1 MFQLFGPV
9 KFIVQG
15 DRIDLGPAKQRTVL
29 AALLTDAGRL
39 VTWSALVDRVWDQ
52 APTTDARNVLYTY
65 VNRIRR
71 LLERAHA
78 AGGPETALV
87 RRAGGYVLE
96 VDPERVDLHRFRRLV
111 ATAYDR
117 RCSDADRSGLLR
129 EALGLWDG
137 TALADLPGAWA
148 ARTRETWSG
157 QRLDAVTHWARAEL
171 RLGRHDEVIGPLREL
186 VAEHPF
192 AEPLVAVLMRALV
205 AAGWDAE
212 ALDCYATVRARL
224 VGRFGAEPGPELR
237 EVHETVLRRDRD
249 RAARVRS
256 SPPSAGAARPVPAQL
271 PGDVPTF
278 VGRER
283 ELSRLSDHLTG
294 ADRTTMVTYTVSG
307 TAGVGKSALA
317 VRWAHRVRETF
328 PDGQLYVNLRGHDV
342 EPPVP
347 ADAALAGFLSAL
359 GVAGQDVPEEVD
371 ERAARY
377 RTEISGRRML
387 ILLDDALSV
396 EQVRPLLPGTPSCV
410 VVVTSR
416 DSLAGLVALHGAHR
430 LELDPLPAGDA
441 TALLSALI
449 GGAADADPEAVSVLA
464 GQCARLPL
472 ALRVVAELSTA
483 RQPVSL
489 AELAGRLSDRRRR
502 LDLLDA
508 GGDPRAAVRTVFSW
522 SYARLPAD
530 AARMFRLLGL
540 HPGPDFDPPA
550 AAALAGEPL
559 ERAHRLLDLLARAHL
574 IRPASTGR
582 YGMHDL
588 LRAYATGLAH
598 AEDGRQE
605 CHEGL
610 TRLLDHDLAI
620 SPSALGTLLSAP

>member
-9 KFIVQG
+9 KFTVQG
-15 DRIDLGPAKQRTVL
+15 SRVDLGPAKQRTVL

-78 AGGPETALV
+78 AGGPEAALV
-87 RRAGGYVLE
+87 RRTGGYVLE
-96 VDPERVDLHRFRRLV
+96 VEPDRVDLHRFRRLV
-111 ATAYDR
+111 STAHDQ
-117 RCSDADRSGLLR
+117 RCSDADRSRLLR
-129 EALGLWDG
+129 EALDLWDG
-137 TALADLPGAWA
+137 AALADLPGAWA
-148 ARTRETWSG
+148 ARTRETWNR
-157 QRLDAVTHWARAEL
+157 QRLDAVAYWARAEL
-171 RLGRHDEVIGPLREL
+171 RLGRHDEVIGPVREL

-212 ALDCYATVRARL
+212 ALDCYATTRARL

-237 EVHETVLRRDRD
+237 EVHEMILRRDRD
-249 RAARVRS
+249 RATRVRRA
-256 SPPSAGAARPVPAQL
+256 PSAARPVPAQL
-271 PGDVPTF
+271 PADVPTF
-278 VGRER
+278 VGREH
-283 ELSRLSDHLTG
+283 ELSRLSDHLAGTG
-294 ADRTTMVTYTVSG
+294 RTTMVTYTVSG

-317 VRWAHRVRETF
+317 VRWAHRVRDAF
-328 PDGQLYVNLRGHDV
+328 PDGQLYVNLRGHDL
-342 EPPVP
+342 EQPV
-347 ADAALAGFLSAL
+347 AAAAALAGFLSAL
-359 GVAGQDVPEEVD
+359 GVAEQDVPPEVN

-387 ILLDDALSV
+387 ILLDNALSV

-410 VVVTSR
+410 VMVTSR

-430 LELDPLPAGDA
+430 LELDLLPVADA

-449 GGAADADPEAVSVLA
+449 GGPAEADSEATSVLA

-472 ALRVVAELSTA
+472 ALRVVAELATA
-483 RQPVSL
+483 RPAISL
-489 AELAGRLSDRRRR
+489 TELAGKLADRRRR

-508 GGDPRAAVRTVFSW
+508 GGDPRAAVRAVFSR

-540 HPGPDFDPPA
+540 HPASDLDLPA
-550 AAALAGEPL
+550 AAALTGEPP

-574 IRPASTGR
+574 IQPASTGR

-588 LRAYATGLAH
+588 LRAYAADLAH
-598 AEDGRQE
+598 AEDSRQE
-605 CHEGL
+605 RHEAL
-610 TRLLDHDLAI
+610 TRLLDHDLTT
-620 SPSALGTLLSAP
+620 SPAEPDILLSPK